1 VTAKNWWIKE
11 YRRKIGL
18 SQEKLAELVGS
29 NNDKI
34 GRIERGKQDLTV
46 EEITAFGSALKLS
59 KEEIGSILFQVAGVT
74 TFDIMKFLPDV
85 REEKRFEIETHVAGI
100 CMMRIKQ
107 GVRILIAKRLN
118 TRDLYPGKWES
129 GGGQVKP
136 GENFEEAIKRQMREE
151 FGIEVKIL
159 TIIATYEILTPK
171 LPQKKIPG
179 LKFLCT
185 PANDKIAEG
194 IKINP
199 KEFSEHKWITEY
211 EIDQFDFIRGVKKDI
226 LKALEYYKSQFTR

>member
-1 VTAKNWWIKE
+1 
-11 YRRKIGL
+11 
-18 SQEKLAELVGS
+18 LAELMGWS
-29 NNDKI
+29 NDKI

-46 EEITAFGSALKLS
+46 EEIKSFGSALKLS
-59 KEEIGSILFQVAGVT
+59 KEEMGSILFQVAGVT

-100 CMMRIKQ
+100 CMKRTNH

-151 FGIEVKIL
+151 LGIEVNIL
-159 TIIATYEILTPK
+159 TIVSTYEILTPK
-171 LPQKKIPG
+171 LSQMKIPG

-185 PANDKIAEG
+185 PASEKSAEG
-194 IKINP
+194 VKINP
-199 KEFSEHKWITEY
+199 KEFSEYKWITEH
-211 EIDQFDFIRGVKKDI
+211 EIDQFEFIRGVKKDMVA
-226 LKALEYYKSQFTR
+226 ALEYYKSRSTR